1 MRFVL
6 NIFILTAFPLSANA
20 QAIGYVLDV
29 FGSTN
34 IPTFA
39 LTNSSDTA
47 NIESFSMTIGDTSRN
62 FDTGT
67 VTSAPGISFTLN
79 SPDTNLSGGIRSDLV
94 DFSFSFG
101 FEPGATFSFTADV
114 DIDSSNTTQDYRS
127 VLFNNGAAPNSVIT
141 LGFSGG
147 LNLSQEMPDA
157 SFLSSYSF
165 SQSEVIPGPAIAP
178 LVFGLVAAFVT
189 VRRRYFRPQ

>member
-6 NIFILTAFPLSANA
+6 NIFILAAFPLSANA

-29 FGSTN
+29 FGNTN
-34 IPTFA
+34 VPTFE
-39 LTNSSDTA
+39 LINTSDSA

-62 FDTGT
+62 FDFAT
-67 VTSAPGISFTLN
+67 VTGSTGITFMQN
-79 SPDTNLSGGIRSDLV
+79 GPDTVDDGVRSNLV
-94 DFSFSFG
+94 DFTFSSG
-101 FEPGATFSFTADV
+101 FAPGSTFSFDADLDV
-114 DIDSSNTTQDYRS
+114 DNSNTAEDYRS
-127 VLFNNGAAPNSVIT
+127 VMFNNGGAPNSIIEVEFFGELT
-141 LGFSGG
+141 
-147 LNLSQEMPDA
+147 LSQEMPDA